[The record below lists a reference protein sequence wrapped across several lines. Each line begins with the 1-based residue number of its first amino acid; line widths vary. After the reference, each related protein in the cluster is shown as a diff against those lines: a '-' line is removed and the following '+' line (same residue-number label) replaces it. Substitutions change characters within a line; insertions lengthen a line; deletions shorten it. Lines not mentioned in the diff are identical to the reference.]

1 MAIGLSQCVKV
12 RSWAKPIEFSGP
24 SHRSSNARRAGKSK
38 DLGLKFADFLLQ
50 IHPSWKRGFSWNQ
63 AKRQDEEESLGG
75 PRTTHL
81 PACVWH
87 YLYVVVQWEPN
98 TCLKTKS
105 ESTEQSRLARI
116 PKTDSLVLTRLT
128 LVIISISESQEIYPF
143 VTKRILLG
151 SESRIDGLVMSKFHL
166 LHSSG
171 GTLNV
176 NFQRK
181 EHKLINIIHACP
193 TPAPVLHVCDFLR
206 VFQRPMLSLCIFVAD
221 LRGLGR
227 Q

>member
-1 MAIGLSQCVKV
+1 MKAEPSPLNI
-12 RSWAKPIEFSGP
+12 SGP
-24 SHRSSNARRAGKSK
+24 SHRSSNASRAGKSK
-38 DLGLKFADFLLQ
+38 DLGLKFADFGLLLWGRT
-50 IHPSWKRGFSWNQ
+50 SWKRGFHETKPRDKMK
-63 AKRQDEEESLGG
+63 KRALVVLVQHTCQ
-75 PRTTHL
+75 P
-81 PACVWH
+81 CVWY
-87 YLYVVVQWEPN
+87 YLYVLVQWEPN

-116 PKTDSLVLTRLT
+116 PKTDGLVLTRLT
-128 LVIISISESQEIYPF
+128 LVIISISESQEIYPL
-143 VTKRILLG
+143 VTKRILLV

-193 TPAPVLHVCDFLR
+193 TPAPVLHVW
-206 VFQRPMLSLCIFVAD
+206 LSKGASDPFCPCASS
-221 LRGLGR
+221 
-227 Q
+227 